1 MGKWALKNVTKYNL
15 FFRNIE
21 TQVHKLEETT
31 KEFRLIIIFFSNL
44 FFYQLFKSLIFL
56 NILFQRELR
65 HYNFIFYWTSLLK
78 FTLLFLVND
87 VKNILMYF
95 WAYTCLI
102 PKCFPAIDMQFT
114 LVDVRYFSKGFFPW
128 LLPMGIF
135 PVATFQM
142 CKFPSSN
149 FPSLSQH
156 SLDSSLF

>member
-1 MGKWALKNVTKYNL
+1 M
-15 FFRNIE
+15 
-21 TQVHKLEETT
+21 HKLEETT

-114 LVDVRYFSKGFFPW
+114 LVDVRYFPRGFFPS
-128 LLPMGIF
+128 GYF
-135 PVATFQM
+135 PWVFSQWQLFKCASSQAAT
-142 CKFPSSN
+142 
-149 FPSLSQH
+149 SQVCPNAAFGPLAH
-156 SLDSSLF
+156 YSPAHGPCCIWRRLT

>member
-1 MGKWALKNVTKYNL
+1 M
-15 FFRNIE
+15 
-21 TQVHKLEETT
+21 QKLEETT

-56 NILFQRELR
+56 NILFQREWR
-65 HYNFIFYWTSLLK
+65 HYNFFLLNFPAK
-78 FTLLFLVND
+78 LLFLVND

-102 PKCFPAIDMQFT
+102 LKCFPAIDMQFT

-156 SLDSSLF
+156 SSDSSLF